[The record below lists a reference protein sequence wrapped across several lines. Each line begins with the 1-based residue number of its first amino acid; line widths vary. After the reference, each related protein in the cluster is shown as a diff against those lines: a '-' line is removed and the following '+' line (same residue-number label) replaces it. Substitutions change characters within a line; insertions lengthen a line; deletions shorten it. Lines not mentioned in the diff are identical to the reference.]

1 MERWMKKSSRTFH
14 KWNRNES
21 RQATKYARKN
31 IVDCELHCNS
41 NVVRSSDCIL
51 DSISFSLSPDD
62 CTRLERSMGCETLES
77 NLLIVQC
84 STLRPLLSV
93 HTYVRAD
100 CRYTVFRMWHM
111 STTYKWHFVKCMRT
125 ITQSFLNSSEN
136 CVNVQ
141 WNIDRLIC

>member
-1 MERWMKKSSRTFH
+1 MERWMKKGSRTFH

-31 IVDCELHCNS
+31 IVDCVLHRNS

-51 DSISFSLSPDD
+51 DSISFSLSLSW
-62 CTRLERSMGCETLES
+62 RLYTPWTIDG
-77 NLLIVQC
+77 
-84 STLRPLLSV
+84 LRDSREQLADRTMFDFEAV
-93 HTYVRAD
+93 VIGTYIRV

-125 ITQSFLNSSEN
+125 IAQSFLNSSEN

>member
-1 MERWMKKSSRTFH
+1 MERWMKRSSRTFH

-51 DSISFSLSPDD
+51 DSISFSLSW
-62 CTRLERSMGCETLES
+62 RLYTSWTIDG
-77 NLLIVQC
+77 
-84 STLRPLLSV
+84 LRDSREQLADRTMFDFEAV
-93 HTYVRAD
+93 VIGTYIRA